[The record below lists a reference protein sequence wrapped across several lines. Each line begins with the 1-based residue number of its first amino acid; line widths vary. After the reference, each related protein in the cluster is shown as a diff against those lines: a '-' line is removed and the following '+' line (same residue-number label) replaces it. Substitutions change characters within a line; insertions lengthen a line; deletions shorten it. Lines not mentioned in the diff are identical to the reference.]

1 MTNEQQEEVSPYALE
16 ISCNNCNSEMGYLV
30 LNDEVDKSNRLI
42 DKFNEHEMTAICI
55 QCSVESEINKM
66 TSKK

>member
-1 MTNEQQEEVSPYALE
+1 MTNEQEEDSPYAFE
-16 ISCNNCNSEMGYLV
+16 ISCGKCNSDMGYLV
-30 LNDEVDKSNRLI
+30 LKHEVDKSDRTI
-42 DKFNEHEMTAICI
+42 DILNEHEMTTICI